1 MKESERNKRKSAK
14 IFKFWYL
21 KLLILFKKRG
31 FVVLTFQKA
40 RGTPSIFDVGY
51 MDIFCPCN
59 DKSLIDQQG
68 CFDCLH

>member
-1 MKESERNKRKSAK
+1 MKESGRNERKSAK
-14 IFKFWYL
+14 IYRFWHL
-21 KLLILFKKRG
+21 KLLILFKNRNY
-31 FVVLTFQKA
+31 VVLTFQKA

-51 MDIFCPCN
+51 MDVFCPCN

>member
-59 DKSLIDQQG
+59 DKSLILN
-68 CFDCLH
+68 FRK